1 MPYQVLTNSLLNE
14 VWKSILF
21 TIRAN
26 LQGCPSTLAAKYVN
40 YLYPVRTFP
49 LLSAQICQIKM
60 ILFIVI
66 NCCYDTRAVP

>member
-1 MPYQVLTNSLLNE
+1 MRYQVLTNSLLNE

-40 YLYPVRTFP
+40 YLYPVRTFFFVICP
-49 LLSAQICQIKM
+49 NLSDKNDIIY
-60 ILFIVI
+60 
-66 NCCYDTRAVP
+66 CY

>member
-40 YLYPVRTFP
+40 YLYPVRTFSSVICP
-49 LLSAQICQIKM
+49 NLSDKNDIIY
-60 ILFIVI
+60 
-66 NCCYDTRAVP
+66 CY